1 MAGGKTIGIGI
12 IVIIIVLIGVFV
24 ALSSIHPSTP
34 APAGPTSIV
43 TTSTPATSTLTSTG
57 AVPVMMTDPA
67 QVPSGTSA
75 LVFTYT
81 ALKVYETGPSGTSV
95 VNATGSGSVNLI
107 SIQNKTQVLGY
118 ANLSANSTISEV
130 GFNVTSV
137 TITVNGTAY
146 NVPVSSPKVA
156 VSISGNGRVSHGSG
170 VLIDYTPTVSA
181 AFNNN
186 STTFVRV
193 PAAKAAIVGGINV
206 SFARSVG
213 ATASLNANASASLAA
228 ITPKI
233 NITSASVSASGNN
246 TTISI
251 TVKNNGNQSTVINTV
266 NVYGRQSV
274 AATASASAGVNS
286 SLAGSINSA
295 LAGGI
300 HGTLNANIRAVAII
314 GAHLQAY
321 GMQTFS
327 VSSSGTLVLVSGSS
341 SLQSGLTLAPGAS
354 ATLTYSGTS
363 TYNNG
368 AIRTAPNNGTRYT
381 INVIGS
387 TGAQATAFVTA
398 T

>member
-1 MAGGKTIGIGI
+1 MNGGKTVGIGI
-12 IVIIIVLIGVFV
+12 IVIIIVLISVFV
-24 ALSSIHPSTP
+24 ILNGIHPSTSSSTSVIPTSASTTP
-34 APAGPTSIV
+34 APGT
-43 TTSTPATSTLTSTG
+43 

-67 QVPSGTSA
+67 QVPIGTSA

-81 ALKVYETGPSGTSV
+81 AVKVYTTGPLGTSV
-95 VNATGSGSVNLI
+95 VNGTGSGSVNLI

-118 ANLSANSTISEV
+118 ANLSANSTISKV

-137 TITVNGTAY
+137 TITINGTSY
-146 NVPVSSPKVA
+146 NVPVSNPTVY
-156 VSISGNGRVSHGSG
+156 VSVSGNGKVAQGAG

-186 STTFVRV
+186 SATFVRV
-193 PAAKAAIVGGINV
+193 PAAKATIVGGISS

-213 ATASLNANASASLAA
+213 ATASISANASASLAA
-228 ITPKI
+228 ITPQI
-233 NITSASVSASGNN
+233 NITSASVSVSGNN

-251 TVKNNGNQSTVINTV
+251 TVKNNGNQSAMINTV

-274 AATASASAGVNS
+274 SAAASAAAGVNS
-286 SLAGSINSA
+286 SAAGSINSA

-300 HGTLNANIRAVAII
+300 RGTLNANINAVATI
-314 GAHLQAY
+314 GVHLQAY

-354 ATLTYSGTS
+354 ATLTYSGRP

-368 AIRTAPNNGTRYT
+368 AFRTTPTNGTRYT

-387 TGAQATAFVTA
+387 TGAYATIGVIAS
-398 T
+398 